1 MKEDIDIIVNA
12 ELNPCEFKTVEDFID
27 AACEMLTYRY
37 FEDSKI
43 SDNDSENLFPAF
55 INLFGEYLTKVYNK
69 RCGKELSESKNTT
82 IPKSIRRRLSFENM
96 KQEVENLVDYEL
108 NPCEFDNV
116 GDFVTET
123 CDILSYN
130 YMVGLDISSKDI
142 DKFYLFLVDTFG
154 EYLVK
159 MYKQRCVEPLK
170 ESVKKI
176 IITESQ
182 YLRLLSENTN
192 LDNKLINNMKKAT
205 NKHIEDFVAE
215 NKTILQKSSNILDTN
230 SIISQFKNYLISQ
243 MPSLLQQMKTGK
255 GGDVFASNAY
265 KSLYSIIQSNLNNI
279 GWTKRQLVKTISPS
293 KDELLNQ
300 MRSSD
305 VDEYFYEFKNLLDL
319 SFMIGWMDEA
329 KPYSDNFNKWSDG
342 LYRWV
347 DTHRKRIKENI
358 INLIINTV
366 YK

>member
-1 MKEDIDIIVNA
+1 
-12 ELNPCEFKTVEDFID
+12 
-27 AACEMLTYRY
+27 
-37 FEDSKI
+37 
-43 SDNDSENLFPAF
+43 
-55 INLFGEYLTKVYNK
+55 
-69 RCGKELSESKNTT
+69 
-82 IPKSIRRRLSFENM
+82 
-96 KQEVENLVDYEL
+96 
-108 NPCEFDNV
+108 
-116 GDFVTET
+116 
-123 CDILSYN
+123 
-130 YMVGLDISSKDI
+130 
-142 DKFYLFLVDTFG
+142 VDTFG
-154 EYLVK
+154 EDLARL
-159 MYKQRCVEPLK
+159 YKQRCAESLK

-182 YLRLLSENTN
+182 YLRLLSENAN

-205 NKHIEDFVAE
+205 NKHIDDFVAK
-215 NKTILQKSSNILDTN
+215 NKVILQKSSNILDTN
-230 SIISQFKNYLISQ
+230 SIISQFKNYLIGQ
-243 MPSLLQQMKTGK
+243 IPSLLQQMKTGK
-255 GGDVFASNAY
+255 GGDVFATNAY

-279 GWTKRQLVKTISPS
+279 GWAKKQLVKTISPS

-329 KPYSDNFNKWSDG
+329 KPYSDNFDKWSDG

-358 INLIINTV
+358 INLIINTI